1 MARLRSGALVALGVG
16 LLLLGLL
23 GLETRAQSAL
33 EEWAK
38 QQISEKTG
46 IDPRLLATL
55 FVTDGSDQFL
65 MAFVYITEEVLQ
77 SDLKPDLKAAIE
89 PYVDRRALL
98 ALVVPTRTSYFS
110 PREISFAQDGVVYLL
125 GDGQIHPITEDF
137 GPGQL
142 EANAVSAGV
151 LLLPA
156 GVDESRPFEIRYRG
170 EFRTT
175 FSPQGPEPPP
185 RSVQGSSS
193 TQPLSGF
200 LLFLLQILLLFFLF
214 PFLIGV

>member
-1 MARLRSGALVALGVG
+1 MVRLRTGALVALGVV
-16 LLLLGLL
+16 LLVLGLL
-23 GLETRAQSAL
+23 SAETRAQSAL

-46 IDPRLLATL
+46 IDPQLLATL

-65 MAFVYITEEVLQ
+65 IAFVYITEEVLQ

-89 PYVDRRALL
+89 PYVGQRALL

-110 PREISFAQDGVVYLL
+110 PLEISFAQDGVVYLL

-137 GPGQL
+137 RPGNL

-151 LLLPA
+151 LLLPL
-156 GVDESRPFEIRYRG
+156 GVDEGRPFEIRYRG

-175 FSPQGPEPPP
+175 FALQGPDSA
-185 RSVQGSSS
+185 RSVQGESS
-193 TQPLSGF
+193 PAPFSGF

-214 PFLIGV
+214 PFLIGI

>member
-1 MARLRSGALVALGVG
+1 MVRRRTGALVALGV

-23 GLETRAQSAL
+23 SAETSAQSAL

-46 IDPRLLATL
+46 IDPQLLATL

-65 MAFVYITEEVLQ
+65 IAFVYITEEVLQ
-77 SDLKPDLKAAIE
+77 SDLKPDLKEAIA

-110 PREISFAQDGVVYLL
+110 PLEISFAQDGVVYLL
-125 GDGQIHPITEDF
+125 GDDRIHPITEDF
-137 GPGQL
+137 RPGNL

-151 LLLPA
+151 LLLPM
-156 GVDESRPFEIRYRG
+156 GVDEGRPFEIRYRG

-175 FSPQGPEPPP
+175 LSPQGPDPT
-185 RSVQGSSS
+185 RSVPGESSPP
-193 TQPLSGF
+193 PLSGF
-200 LLFLLQILLLFFLF
+200 LLFLLQILLLLFLF
-214 PFLIGV
+214 PFLIGI